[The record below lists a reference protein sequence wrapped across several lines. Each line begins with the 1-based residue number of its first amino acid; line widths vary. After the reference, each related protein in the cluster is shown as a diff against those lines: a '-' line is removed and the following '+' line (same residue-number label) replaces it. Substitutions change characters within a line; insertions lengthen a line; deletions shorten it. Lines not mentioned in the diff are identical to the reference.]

1 MFGTYFYNKNIR
13 NIVILF
19 GTVFNDISVRR
30 TDSEDVVQEE
40 FKVPIAYGPA
50 EKFLVRLRQDRTP
63 KVGLTLPR
71 MSFEFTS
78 ISYDPTRKLQSTKRF
93 KAPKVLGTVQSIILD
108 SSGKGY
114 ILNSPPTVTFSGGGA
129 TTQATATAVVGA
141 SGVIESIT
149 LDTAGSGYVSTPHII
164 ITDIGGVGEGATA
177 TANMVASPDEL
188 RTSYTPTP
196 YNFDFTLSVMVKNS
210 DDGTQI
216 LEQILPYFTPEYQ
229 VTMVE
234 MNTMGIKRD
243 IPIIFTGLTTED
255 NYEGDFI
262 SRRALIHTLTFT
274 VQGYLYGPT
283 SDVGIIKE
291 VDVNKFNSL
300 TTATQL
306 SNTNIQPDPTSADT
320 DDDYGYTTIITE

>member
-1 MFGTYFYNKNIR
+1 MNSSIVGKNWAA
-13 NIVILF
+13 NTSLS
-19 GTVFNDISVRR
+19 TTTTLLSQFNPV
-30 TDSEDVVQEE
+30 
-40 FKVPIAYGPA
+40 
-50 EKFLVRLRQDRTP
+50 
-63 KVGLTLPR
+63 
-71 MSFEFTS
+71 
-78 ISYDPTRKLQSTKRF
+78 
-93 KAPKVLGTVQSIILD
+93 
-108 SSGKGY
+108 
-114 ILNSPPTVTFSGGGA
+114 
-129 TTQATATAVVGA
+129 
-141 SGVIESIT
+141 
-149 LDTAGSGYVSTPHII
+149 
-164 ITDIGGVGEGATA
+164 
-177 TANMVASPDEL
+177 
-188 RTSYTPTP
+188 P